1 MSSTVETTTEIRP
14 FRFEVSDD
22 ELEGH
27 CIAQGSRAGLS
38 RASTENT
45 R

>member
-22 ELEGH
+22 ELV
-27 CIAQGSRAGLS
+27 LS
-38 RASTENT
+38 LFNRD
-45 R
+45 